1 MAMNLFLSPNLSAVE
16 LNFKEDECSEVSLLS
31 KLAPLMAAGQDSS
44 QQEAP

>member
-16 LNFKEDECSEVSLLS
+16 LSFKEDKCSEVSLLS
-31 KLAPLMAAGQDSS
+31 KLAPLMAAGQDPS